1 MDLHIDIK
9 NMKAGEAV
17 QGIYLLK
24 TMDVKQGANG
34 KTYLDLTMG
43 DKSGEINCKVWDYT
57 EGMENILPTN
67 KLIKIRGLVNEWQG
81 RNQMKI
87 EKIRTV
93 NDEDGVDLNDFV
105 AAAPERPEAM
115 LEEISEYIAKI
126 KDNDIRN
133 IVAYIIE
140 DCEEKLL
147 YYPAAKK
154 NHHSIRGGL
163 LYHILSMLR
172 AGEKLMCVYDWLNS
186 DLLYAGIILHDL
198 AKTIEMEAS
207 ELGVVSD
214 YTIEGNML
222 GHIITGIKMIEN
234 ASKCLGTDEEKS
246 MLLQHMVL
254 SHHYEPEYG
263 SPVRPKIPEAEMLHF
278 LDIMDARMYDI
289 KKALDGV
296 QGGSFGERIWS
307 LENRAFYKP
316 KMQE

>member
-1 MDLHIDIK
+1 MNLQIEIR
-9 NMKAGEAV
+9 NMTAGEV
-17 QGIYLLK
+17 IQGIYLLK
-24 TMDVKQGANG
+24 TLDVKQGANG
-34 KTYLDLTMG
+34 KTYLDLTIG
-43 DKSGEINCKVWDYT
+43 DKTGDINCKVWDYS
-57 EGMENILPTN
+57 EGMENTIQVNGLV
-67 KLIKIRGLVNEWQG
+67 KIRGTVNEWQG

-87 EKIRTV
+87 DKIRAA
-93 NDEDGVDLNDFV
+93 NSEDGAEINDFV
-105 AAAPERPEAM
+105 AAAPEKPEDM
-115 LEEISEYIAKI
+115 LIEIVSYIDRI
-126 KDNDIRN
+126 KDEDIKN
-133 IVAYIIE
+133 IVSYIVE

-172 AGEKLMCVYDWLNS
+172 AGEKLLQVYSWLNS
-186 DLLYAGIILHDL
+186 DLLYAGVILHDL
-198 AKTIEMEAS
+198 AKTIEMDSS
-207 ELGVVSD
+207 ELGIVSD

-234 ASKCLGTDEEKS
+234 TGRDLGSDPEKV

-263 SPVRPKIPEAEMLHF
+263 SPVRPKLPEAEMLHY
-278 LDIMDARMYDI
+278 LDIIDARMYDI

-296 QGGSFGERIWS
+296 QGGSFGEKIWS

-316 KMQE
+316 KMEE

>member
-1 MDLHIDIK
+1 MDLHIDVK
-9 NMKAGEAV
+9 NMKAGEV
-17 QGIYLLK
+17 IQGIYLLK
-24 TMDVKQGANG
+24 TLDVKQGANG

-81 RNQMKI
+81 KNQMKI

-93 NDEDGVDLNDFV
+93 GDEDGVDLNDFV

-115 LEEISEYIAKI
+115 LEEISGYISRI

-133 IVAYIIE
+133 IVTHIVKN
-140 DCEEKLL
+140 CEEKLL

-154 NHHSIRGGL
+154 NHHAIRGGL
-163 LYHILSMLR
+163 LYHIISMLR
-172 AGEKLMCVYDWLNS
+172 AGEKLMCVYDWLNA

-198 AKTIEMEAS
+198 AKTIEMDSS
-207 ELGVVSD
+207 ELGVVND

-234 ASKCLGTDEEKS
+234 AAKCLGTDEEKS

>member
-1 MDLHIDIK
+1 MNLQIEIK
-9 NMKAGEAV
+9 NMTAGEV
-17 QGIYLLK
+17 IQGIYLLK
-24 TMDVKQGANG
+24 TLDVKQGANG
-34 KTYLDLTMG
+34 KTYLDLTIG
-43 DKSGEINCKVWDYT
+43 DKTGDINCKVWDYS
-57 EGMENILPTN
+57 EGMENTLQAN
-67 KLIKIRGLVNEWQG
+67 GLIKIRGTVNEWQG

-87 EKIRTV
+87 DKIRAASE
-93 NDEDGVDLNDFV
+93 EDGAEINDFV
-105 AAAPERPEAM
+105 AAAPEKPEDM
-115 LEEISEYIAKI
+115 LIEIVTYIDRI
-126 KDNDIRN
+126 KDYDIRS
-133 IVAYIIE
+133 IVSYIVE

-172 AGEKLMCVYDWLNS
+172 AGEKLLQVYSWLNA
-186 DLLYAGIILHDL
+186 DLLYAGVILHDL
-198 AKTIEMEAS
+198 AKTVEMESS
-207 ELGVVSD
+207 ELGIVSD

-234 ASKCLGTDEEKS
+234 TGRDLGSDAEKV

-263 SPVRPKIPEAEMLHF
+263 SPVRPKLPEAEMLHY
-278 LDIMDARMYDI
+278 LDIIDARMYDI

-296 QGGSFGERIWS
+296 QGGSFGEKIWS

-316 KMQE
+316 KMED